1 VKTPISLAL
10 SVIVWGGLQVV
21 GAAPAASA
29 PNGDLQ
35 VEIQHP
41 VTGTLLTNSEASI
54 EVRGGASIFGGVTQ
68 LDLVL
73 VIDTSSSLKNTDPD
87 DYRTSGA
94 IGLVESLP
102 DWSDIQIGVVVFGRG
117 SKLLSPLTT
126 DRDAVIQS
134 LRDLGRGSTTNLA
147 KGIDTGLAAFEQGA
161 REGSTRVM
169 LVFTDGRSNE
179 KKARAA
185 MERSRAQGVAI
196 HSLLLGSDELGER
209 MLREIA
215 SGTGGSFLLVTD
227 PTKLPAAFLNLRT
240 TGIES
245 VALSVNDS
253 DPIPV
258 SLTMG
263 SFSGEVPITRGEN
276 RIAAT
281 VTSLDGTTRTK
292 FVTVTLRSEGCGEL
306 AIQAVRDGEP
316 ALSISKR
323 SVEVVMDVSRSMWG
337 QIGGE
342 AKMSIA
348 KRTLND
354 ALGWL
359 PKDLMLSLRVYG
371 HQHTPAAH
379 DCEDTQLLVPASENN
394 RAEIRSAIAGLTPKG
409 QTPLGYTLEQ
419 LAKDFEGV
427 PGEHAVVLVTDGIE
441 SCGGD
446 APAAAQALQAQG
458 PVPVHVIGFGM
469 NDASDEDLA
478 SLQAIADASG
488 GRFLTAASAR
498 DLQQALMTTVGT
510 SFNVSYGGTTV
521 GAGALGSGDVIR
533 LPPGE
538 YLVELDSNP
547 PMQLQ
552 IALESEVRHTVVFN
566 ASAEEIPPM
575 FWRDSAEYFS
585 CNEALAKLEEMHGLP
600 ETTEN
605 WVAMDAVM
613 GSTLED
619 STPDPAMAMDDTF
632 SSPAAPAPPTPVAVP
647 VARERQPRARREAL
661 FEIEGGT
668 VEVWRN
674 LRSERTAD
682 FAVFVRHSSIGPTVQ
697 RIYSGNDLAEAEATA
712 LAARNSL
719 RSGGSLPS
727 SSER

>member
-1 VKTPISLAL
+1 MKTPISLAL
-10 SVIVWGGLQVV
+10 GVIVWGGIQVV

-281 VTSLDGTTRTK
+281 VTSLDGT
-292 FVTVTLRSEGCGEL
+292 
-306 AIQAVRDGEP
+306 
-316 ALSISKR
+316 
-323 SVEVVMDVSRSMWG
+323 
-337 QIGGE
+337 
-342 AKMSIA
+342 
-348 KRTLND
+348 
-354 ALGWL
+354 
-359 PKDLMLSLRVYG
+359 
-371 HQHTPAAH
+371 
-379 DCEDTQLLVPASENN
+379 
-394 RAEIRSAIAGLTPKG
+394 GLI
-409 QTPLGYTLEQ
+409 
-419 LAKDFEGV
+419 F
-427 PGEHAVVLVTDGIE
+427 
-441 SCGGD
+441 C
-446 APAAAQALQAQG
+446 
-458 PVPVHVIGFGM
+458 
-469 NDASDEDLA
+469 
-478 SLQAIADASG
+478 
-488 GRFLTAASAR
+488 
-498 DLQQALMTTVGT
+498 
-510 SFNVSYGGTTV
+510 
-521 GAGALGSGDVIR
+521 
-533 LPPGE
+533 
-538 YLVELDSNP
+538 
-547 PMQLQ
+547 
-552 IALESEVRHTVVFN
+552 
-566 ASAEEIPPM
+566 
-575 FWRDSAEYFS
+575 
-585 CNEALAKLEEMHGLP
+585 
-600 ETTEN
+600 
-605 WVAMDAVM
+605 
-613 GSTLED
+613 
-619 STPDPAMAMDDTF
+619 DP
-632 SSPAAPAPPTPVAVP
+632 
-647 VARERQPRARREAL
+647 
-661 FEIEGGT
+661 
-668 VEVWRN
+668 
-674 LRSERTAD
+674 
-682 FAVFVRHSSIGPTVQ
+682 
-697 RIYSGNDLAEAEATA
+697 
-712 LAARNSL
+712 
-719 RSGGSLPS
+719 
-727 SSER
+727 